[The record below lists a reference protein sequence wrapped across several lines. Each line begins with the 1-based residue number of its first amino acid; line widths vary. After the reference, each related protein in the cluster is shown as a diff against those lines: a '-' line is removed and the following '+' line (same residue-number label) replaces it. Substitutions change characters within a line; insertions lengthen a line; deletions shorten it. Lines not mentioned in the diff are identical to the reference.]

1 MFKKIVCIFVL
12 SLSLIHPIKAQK
24 DFKDTMTDTANW
36 DNSEICQMAVVRMEE
51 KYKIKNHL
59 LETILSVES
68 GTWNQQKSRFEAWP
82 WSVNVNGKG
91 YRYKTKDEAVAAVKK
106 FQKQGYKSIDVG
118 CMQINLKFHGREF
131 ESVEDAFEPQK
142 NVEYSAKFLANL
154 YKKYGNWQKAATTYH
169 SKVPSHA
176 SIYRNRLLKRF
187 NKLKIA
193 FLDNNESITLF

>member
-51 KYKIKNHL
+51 KYQIKNHL

-131 ESVEDAFEPQK
+131 ESVEDAFEPEK

-193 FLDNNESITLF
+193 FLDNNESGTLF